1 MDWLLQRVE
10 DLLLCCLVNRDVGDW
25 LLLRGRGR
33 GRKKAQRLR
42 GRDIAC
48 GESVALAH
56 DDAGRE
62 RHYRRDGV
70 TAVDGEC
77 VARIVHDRAE
87 VVRANVVTIGDV
99 LVEVVL
105 HARDDLG
112 KVDGDEQIAIFAA
125 LFVPQANDM
134 ADLVDRPAAVAAGR
148 EINELLPSA
157 PADLRRTAAA

>member
-1 MDWLLQRVE
+1 M
-10 DLLLCCLVNRDVGDW
+10 
-25 LLLRGRGR
+25 
-33 GRKKAQRLR
+33 
-42 GRDIAC
+42 
-48 GESVALAH
+48 
-56 DDAGRE
+56 
-62 RHYRRDGV
+62 
-70 TAVDGEC
+70 
-77 VARIVHDRAE
+77 HDRAE